1 MTALSSLFDVSR
13 AFRAESAT
21 ATPSAN
27 GSVRAKSMTVLG
39 TEVSGTPR

>member
-1 MTALSSLFDVSR
+1 VLSSSFDVSP
-13 AFRAESAT
+13 ALRAESAT
-21 ATPSAN
+21 ATPWAK